1 MTKNFS
7 IPISRR
13 DFLKLA
19 GLTAG
24 AIFSGTTGEK
34 KVSASSAAK
43 NLNFS
48 DVNLPTV
55 CDADICIC
63 GGGSAGTAAAVSA
76 ARNGLKTVLIER
88 GIVLGGQQ
96 TQGLVY
102 PCMPTFAPASDTPY
116 ISEVNARMRKNGV
129 EPTDPERTMPTSG
142 GACYQPE
149 ILATIYD
156 EICAETGVEIFYNT
170 NLIGAKVEEGKIISA
185 VIQTIEG
192 FAEVRAKIFVDATGD
207 ALLSRFS
214 GVPVAKGS
222 EKSGKNQPMSF
233 RFEMGGVDEKKLYR
247 YIVNR
252 LDDEVGRESKLPY
265 FEFVKSETLTPFFE
279 KGVASGELTSED
291 IVYIQAMTIVG
302 KPGTLSM
309 NCPELPVRFGATDFF
324 SYSRAVSYGRVMMRR
339 LANFFVKNMPGFKK
353 AYISREASILGV
365 RESWR
370 IFGKYYMTAEDYFGK
385 HRFPD
390 AICRTAYQIDIHDE
404 KLDISRKL
412 KKGDYYEIPYRAL
425 VTNEIENLIV
435 VGRCISANF
444 AAQASVRIQPTCMSM
459 GEAAG
464 IAAAW
469 SLQKKIPANLVEWD
483 KIPPEK
489 RSYINFAAN

>member
-1 MTKNFS
+1 MQL
-7 IPISRR
+7 PISRR
-13 DFLKLA
+13 DFFKLA
-19 GLTAG
+19 GAAAVGTLLSDQIKPSKAKAAAG
-24 AIFSGTTGEK
+24 STINYAGRNIPILF
-34 KVSASSAAK
+34 
-43 NLNFS
+43 
-48 DVNLPTV
+48 
-55 CDADICIC
+55 DADVCVC
-63 GGGSAGTAAAVSA
+63 GGGPAGVATAVNA
-76 ARNGLKTVLIER
+76 ARNGVSVVLIEKS
-88 GIVLGGQQ
+88 IALGGLA
-96 TQGLVY
+96 TLGCV
-102 PCMPTFAPASDTPY
+102 MPMMSPKVENSATPY
-116 ISEVNARMRKNGV
+116 V
-129 EPTDPERTMPTSG
+129 EEITRQLIEHGIDPDDKSG
-142 GACYQPE
+142 RGACWFNPE
-149 ILATIYD
+149 VLTLIYD
-156 EICAETGVEIFYNT
+156 ELCANANVDVLYNAT
-170 NLIGAKVEEGKIISA
+170 IVDAIKNNSNVST
-185 VIQTIEG
+185 VIVQTIEG
-192 FAEVRAKIFVDATGD
+192 LAAVNAKIFVDATGD
-207 ALLSRFS
+207 AYLARSI
-214 GVPVAKGS
+214 GVPAKRGAQ
-222 EKSGKNQPMSF
+222 KTGLNQQMSF
-233 RFEMGGVDEKKLYR
+233 RFEMAGIDVKQLYKYVVGKLKD
-247 YIVNR
+247 NW
-252 LDDEVGRESKLPY
+252 STPTKLPY
-265 FEFVKSETLTPFFE
+265 LEIAKTKKTLPIFQE
-279 KGVASGELTSED
+279 GIARGELTEED
-291 IVYIQAMTIVG
+291 LVYFQAFTVIG
-302 KPGTLSM
+302 KDGTMSM
-309 NCPELPVRFGATDFF
+309 NLPQLPKQFSATDAI